1 MSWSDTGGRGDVSG
15 HGLGERPV
23 DSEEEHELRVLL
35 QRAAPH
41 LTAPTDRMDR
51 IRERADRTRRRRRTA
66 ALAAGLTTGLVAA
79 ALAAAPALAP
89 GHPADAL
96 HPATGTPPLAGAP
109 SATAPTLATDAP
121 SPGPTVL
128 PSASPSTSLPP
139 GGRPLWFPD
148 IGGVIVDLPAGWSS
162 AVVPAAEPL
171 ASTGYVASEPFGTKA
186 PCPPQQAGCGPL
198 GRITEGGALVTLT
211 LVDNLDA
218 AGKPSGGMAEVETE
232 VDKTCGLRGGT
243 RELVGHRIVLVANR
257 VATVELIGCMNRPAP
272 ETVQLVQQVFETVR
286 TTGVA
291 SAAPGSTRR

>member
-23 DSEEEHELRVLL
+23 DSEAEHELRVLL

-41 LTAPTDRMDR
+41 LPAPADRMDR

-89 GHPADAL
+89 GR
-96 HPATGTPPLAGAP
+96 PATALQPATAVPPLPGAP
-109 SATAPTLATDAP
+109 AASAPTPAAGSP
-121 SPGPTVL
+121 SVV

-139 GGRPLWFPD
+139 GTRPLWFPD
-148 IGGVIVDLPAGWSS
+148 IGGVIVDVPAGWSS
-162 AVVPAAEPL
+162 TVIPSTKPL
-171 ASTGYVASEPFGTKA
+171 ASTGYAASEPLGTKA
-186 PCPPQQAGCGPL
+186 SCPPQQADCGPL
-198 GRITEGGALVTLT
+198 GRIAEGGALVTIT
-211 LVDNLDA
+211 LVDNLNPS
-218 AGKPSGGMAEVETE
+218 GKPSAGMAEVETDI
-232 VDKTCGLRGGT
+232 DKTCGLRGGT
-243 RELVGHRIVLVANR
+243 RELVGHRIVLVAET
-257 VATVELIGCMNRPAP
+257 VATVELIGCMNRPAE
-272 ETVQLVQQVFETVR
+272 ETVQLVQQLFETVR